1 MKNIT
6 LFLLLINLIFSKS
19 KTEKII
25 EDFLYARYSGD
36 TTTIK
41 KMVSESFL
49 YKNIPYVGLNL
60 TTKNENG
67 SLIVT
72 GNINRKDSLS
82 TSLFGIGDTIH
93 EIENKQINDIHLPIL
108 GPVNSTIKM
117 IMTKFGDSTF
127 TMQTAKLI
135 PIQLEDKIS
144 SFLYNISEYDKLW
157 YEFDLNIIQILSKRN
172 ISMVYYKWNGIKI
185 KDGPIFEFYRME
197 YIKTDKKT
205 GLIQSIE
212 GLWSQSQF
220 LDQLE

>member
-1 MKNIT
+1 MKSIT

-72 GNINRKDSLS
+72 GNINRS
-82 TSLFGIGDTIH
+82 
-93 EIENKQINDIHLPIL
+93 
-108 GPVNSTIKM
+108 
-117 IMTKFGDSTF
+117 
-127 TMQTAKLI
+127 
-135 PIQLEDKIS
+135 
-144 SFLYNISEYDKLW
+144 Y
-157 YEFDLNIIQILSKRN
+157 KR
-172 ISMVYYKWNGIKI
+172 
-185 KDGPIFEFYRME
+185 
-197 YIKTDKKT
+197 
-205 GLIQSIE
+205 GLITTVNFHVRSAC
-212 GLWSQSQF
+212 GFS
-220 LDQLE
+220 